1 MTSFPSGAAAASP
14 GRSSSA
20 TNTSAIR
27 DAFMLVLL
35 GGAARSI
42 EGRHGFAGAPRAS
55 GGFGGPFRGPPSG
68 GIRREPHRLRARLVV
83 GDDVDDGRLTRRER
97 ALERRSDVVW
107 LLDELAMRAELHG
120 HPVVAGVAEVA
131 AGLGQRPRPRRLRRP
146 PAVVADDAHDRALV
160 TDRRVDVPGV
170 E

>member
-1 MTSFPSGAAAASP
+1 MTIFPSGAAAASP

-35 GGAARSI
+35 RGV
-42 EGRHGFAGAPRAS
+42 EGRHGFAGAPRAF

-68 GIRREPHRLRARLVV
+68 GIGREPHRLRARLVV
-83 GDDVDDGRLTRRER
+83 GDDVDDGRLARRER

-131 AGLGQRPRPRRLRRP
+131 AGLGQRPRPRRLPRP